1 VPAAPDVT
9 PESVLSRLET
19 LGIKLGLER
28 ARALLAAMGDPQRR
42 FPALL
47 VAGTNGKGSTSALL
61 AATGK
66 AAGYRT
72 GLYTSPHLEAVEE
85 RLRIDGRNIAPG
97 RFGAL
102 LAELVG
108 LAERETG
115 DPPTYFEAVTLAAF
129 RWFAE
134 ERVDLA
140 VVEVGLGGRLDAT
153 NLCDPVLSVI
163 TPIGLDHQEYLGNTL
178 AAIAREK
185 AGILRAGRPAV
196 VWIEEPEAAES
207 VRAAAAEIGAD
218 LRFASSEVAIEGIE
232 PLGWEGQRVR
242 LATPARGYDLGLALL
257 GDHQT
262 RNLALAVRT
271 AEALADLGFDKI
283 DARAIAEGAAAARWP
298 GRLEPIE
305 LPGGRRVLLDAAH
318 NPDGAQAL
326 ARFLDR
332 LDQPVDLLFG
342 VLGDKDYAG
351 MLEALAPKARRIVLT
366 TPLSPRAK
374 PPGELAALLGDREEV
389 FVEAD
394 PDRALDRALALGGE
408 VLVACGS
415 IFLIGEVRK
424 GLRERFGVP
433 NDRIPDYR
441 GLIRAPGIDKA
452 DQWGWEDTTE
462 GLQPRPAQAEE

>member
-9 PESVLSRLET
+9 PESVLSRLEV

-42 FPALL
+42 FPAVL

-61 AATGK
+61 AAIGQ

-72 GLYTSPHLEAVEE
+72 GLYTSPHLETVEE
-85 RLRIDGRNIAPG
+85 RLRIDGRNIEPG

-102 LAELVG
+102 LADLVE

-134 ERVDLA
+134 EQVDLA
-140 VVEVGLGGRLDAT
+140 IVEVGLGGRLDAT
-153 NLCDPVLSVI
+153 NLCDPVLPVI
-163 TPIGLDHQEYLGNTL
+163 TPIGFDHMEYLGNTL

-185 AGILRAGRPAV
+185 AGILRPGQPAV

-207 VRAAAAEIGAD
+207 VRQAAAELGAD
-218 LRFASSEVAIEGIE
+218 LRFASLEVKIEAVDFQ
-232 PLGWEGQRVR
+232 GWEGQQVR
-242 LATPARGYDLGLALL
+242 LSTPERRYDLQIALL
-257 GDHQT
+257 GDHQAK
-262 RNLALAVRT
+262 NLALAVRA
-271 AEALADLGFDKI
+271 AEVLSGLGFERI
-283 DARAIAEGAAAARWP
+283 GPREIAEGTAAARWP

-351 MLEALAPKARRIVLT
+351 MLGTLAPRARRIVLT

-374 PPGELAALLGDREEV
+374 PPGELAALLGEREGV
-389 FVEAD
+389 FVE
-394 PDRALDRALALGGE
+394 PDLDEALDRALELGGE

-415 IFLIGEVRK
+415 IFLIGEIRK
-424 GLRERFGVP
+424 GLREKLGAA
-433 NDRIPDYR
+433 
-441 GLIRAPGIDKA
+441 L
-452 DQWGWEDTTE
+452 
-462 GLQPRPAQAEE
+462 